1 MPTITSTTSDLSLF
15 LLPSADSMTVT
26 RERITFLAGAG
37 SPADPG
43 MPGRESVTVTYL
55 GSFTQA
61 GGDVNGAITAIE
73 YDHRVTDAHGV
84 ERHVTETLSSDM
96 PIVVDQIQALQSS
109 GTSGIQL
116 LLAGD
121 DDLYG
126 ITSGYRGN
134 DRFHLSD
141 VVSVDGGSGYDVVI
155 FNDRPTEE
163 ISLNFGR
170 IDDRYHSVEAF
181 VGSSFGDTFAGTATR
196 DSFSGAGGNDRL
208 SGRNGN
214 DRLRGDAGA
223 DTLSGGNGHD
233 ALGGG
238 AGNDRLAG
246 GSGNDSLAG
255 ASGADTL
262 SGGAG
267 NDRLDG
273 GRGADILSG
282 GSGDDVFVFRSLG
295 DSAPGAADTIRD
307 FSPGDDLIDLAALD
321 ANGGIAGDQSF
332 TFIGSAGYSGTA
344 GELRSF
350 TSAAGITY
358 VSADVTGDRSTD
370 FQIRL
375 TTPADLGAAD
385 FVL

>member
-15 LLPSADSMTVT
+15 LLPAADSMTV
-26 RERITFLAGAG
+26 A
-37 SPADPG
+37 PQ
-43 MPGRESVTVTYL
+43 SVTFVSGADHDGVSVTYH
-55 GSFTQA
+55 GSFTEA
-61 GGDVNGAITAIE
+61 GGEVNGAISSIDYA
-73 YDHRVTDAHGV
+73 HRFTDAHGIDRLV
-84 ERHVTETLSSDM
+84 IETFTTDT
-96 PIVVDQIQALQSS
+96 PIDIDQLQALQSS
-109 GTSGIQL
+109 GPIGIQL

-134 DRFHLSD
+134 DRIHLGES
-141 VVSVDGGSGYDVVI
+141 VSVDGGSGYDVVI

-170 IDDRYHSVEAF
+170 IDDRYSSVEAF
-181 VGSSFGDTFAGTATR
+181 VGSDFGDSFVGASAR
-196 DSFSGAGGNDRL
+196 DNFSGAGGNDRL
-208 SGRNGN
+208 SGRDGN

-233 ALGGG
+233 AVGGG

-267 NDRLDG
+267 HDRLDG

-282 GSGDDVFVFRSLG
+282 GSGADVFVYRSPG

-307 FSPGDDLIDLAALD
+307 FSPGDDIVDLAALD
-321 ANGGIAGDQSF
+321 ANSGLAGDQAF
-332 TFIGSAGYSGTA
+332 AFIGSAGYSGTA

-350 TSAAGITY
+350 TSAAGLTY
-358 VSADVTGDRSTD
+358 VSADMNGDRSTD
-370 FQIRL
+370 FQIRM
-375 TTPADLGAAD
+375 TTPVDLGAAD